1 MRNDLTDI
9 TMVVDRSG
17 SMASIRSDAEGG
29 INSFVSQ
36 QQQEPGEALLTLVQF
51 NTTYDFIHSGILIK
65 QVPAYRLQPSGSTA
79 LLDAVG
85 RAINETGSRLAA
97 MEETQRP
104 GLVVFVIV
112 TDGQENAS
120 REFHRGQIR
129 QMIEH
134 QQSVYR
140 WQFTFLA
147 ANQDAFAEG
156 ASLVSPLTASL
167 VFPLAKFV
175 ERTMLQQRKSAES
188 DWQPVPVRPL
198 ITSSL
203 TKNGRRLS
211 DRKCSFTTTQWR
223 WIAIIS

>member
-17 SMASIRSDAEGG
+17 SMASIRSDSEGG
-29 INSFVSQ
+29 INSFVAQ

-51 NTTYDFIHSGILIK
+51 NTTYDFIHSGVSIK
-65 QVPAYRLQPSGSTA
+65 QVPAYRLQPGGSTA

-104 GLVVFVIV
+104 GLVVFVVV

-120 REFHRGQIR
+120 REFKRDQIR

-134 QQSVYR
+134 QQSAYN

-147 ANQDAFAEG
+147 ANQDAFSEG
-156 ASLVSPLTASL
+156 ASLGIAADGIAGFAADKVRGTYDAAAKKISRMRMAASAGET
-167 VFPLAKFV
+167 VDNKFTDE
-175 ERTMLQQRKSAES
+175 ERK
-188 DWQPVPVRPL
+188 
-198 ITSSL
+198 
-203 TKNGRRLS
+203 
-211 DRKCSFTTTQWR
+211 
-223 WIAIIS
+223 AIE